1 MKCCF
6 CIFENIRSLFKSML
20 SKEDDIDN
28 VLIDID
34 NEVIK

>member
-6 CIFENIRSLFKSML
+6 CIFENVRSLFKSMF
-20 SKEDDIDN
+20 SKDDIN
-28 VLIDID
+28 SILIDID

>member
-6 CIFENIRSLFKSML
+6 CILEKVNSLFKSIFL
-20 SKEDDIDN
+20 KDDIDN
-28 VLIDID
+28 IFIDID